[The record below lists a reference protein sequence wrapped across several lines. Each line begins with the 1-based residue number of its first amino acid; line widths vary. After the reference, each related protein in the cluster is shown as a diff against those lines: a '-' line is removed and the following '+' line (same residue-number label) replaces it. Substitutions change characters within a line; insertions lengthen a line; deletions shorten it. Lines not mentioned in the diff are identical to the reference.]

1 MDLHPV
7 AQHRDDADKRQ
18 ARRAHE
24 QLVQISKNQQDD
36 IEIANCML
44 MINKC
49 HQMLANVER
58 EQDLDTKHNILQ
70 TLFNKIR
77 SCAKH
82 CKLFSQFMRDKIK
95 NLMAEYDKTNAEFNK
110 AVDEHNARLDADDA
124 KREKSYNN
132 FVSMMQETSSSVDPF
147 FGPNGGSRRRNKK
160 SKNSKKRSK
169 KSRKTKSRRH

>member
-7 AQHRDDADKRQ
+7 AQYRHDADERQ
-18 ARRAHE
+18 ARRAHV

-58 EQDLDTKHNILQ
+58 EQDLDTKYNILHE
-70 TLFNKIR
+70 LFNKIR
-77 SCAKH
+77 SCAKQ
-82 CKLFSQFMRDKIK
+82 CKSISYFMRDKITI
-95 NLMAEYDKTNAEFNK
+95 LMSEYDKTNAEFNK
-110 AVDEHNARLDADDA
+110 AVDEHNARLD
-124 KREKSYNN
+124 E
-132 FVSMMQETSSSVDPF
+132 E
-147 FGPNGGSRRRNKK
+147 NGQSTAGSRRRNKK
-160 SKNSKKRSK
+160 SKNSKKKSR